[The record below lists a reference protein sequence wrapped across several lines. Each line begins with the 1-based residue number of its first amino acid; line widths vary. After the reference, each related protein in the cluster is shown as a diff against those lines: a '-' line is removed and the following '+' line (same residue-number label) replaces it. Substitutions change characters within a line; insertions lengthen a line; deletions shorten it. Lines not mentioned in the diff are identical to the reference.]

1 MQEESIMKNLITG
14 RVFTAIDIGTTK
26 ICVIMCTVNEAL
38 QLEVLGIGSHPSYG
52 IKKGIIVNIAMT
64 VHALKKA
71 LDDACEQAGLP
82 INSATVGISGGHIQS
97 FNSVG
102 VIQIKNNEVSQNDID
117 NVLESAKAISIPEER
132 EIIHIIP
139 QYFRV
144 DGQDI
149 VDESFGM
156 HGARLEAQVHI
167 VTGSVSSAQNIV
179 KACELAGVTVSDIIL
194 EQIASAEAVLSPSEK
209 ELGVGI
215 LDIGGGTADF
225 AVYKDGK
232 IMHSKVIPI
241 AGNHFTNDLAIGLE
255 IPIYLAEKIKRDYG
269 FVFSADELKK
279 RDPIHIIDEDEHID
293 TLVAPEKIYN
303 ILNARAAELY
313 DFVTDEILKHN
324 LRPLLSSGIV
334 ITGGGSL
341 LKGMRELA
349 VDQTKLPV
357 RIGRPHIYYGSPLR
371 GKLPET
377 LQSPLYSTVYGI
389 IMYAIQE
396 GSSKFEQNKDETLST
411 RIFNR
416 MKSWLYD
423 FL

>member
-1 MQEESIMKNLITG
+1 MNTFITG

-26 ICVIMCTVNEAL
+26 ICVIVCTVNEAL
-38 QLEVLGIGSHPSYG
+38 QLEVLGIGTHPSYG
-52 IKKGIIVNIAMT
+52 IKKGVVVNIPMT

-71 LDDACEQAGLP
+71 VDEASSQAGIP
-82 INSATVGISGGHIQS
+82 ITSATVGISGTHIQS
-97 FNSVG
+97 FNSIG
-102 VIQIKNNEVSQNDID
+102 VVPIKNHEVSQDDID
-117 NVLESAKAISIPEER
+117 RVLGSAQAVPISEER
-132 EIIHIIP
+132 EVLHVIP

-149 VDESFGM
+149 VEESQGM
-156 HGARLEAQVHI
+156 RGVRLEAQVHI
-167 VTGSVSSAQNIV
+167 ITGSVSSAQNIV
-179 KACELAGVTVSDIIL
+179 KACELAGITVTDIVL

-241 AGNHFTNDLAIGLE
+241 AGSHFTNDLAIGLE
-255 IPIYLAEKIKRDYG
+255 LPIYLAEKIKHEHG
-269 FVFSADELKK
+269 FVFSTNNSHMLNEPIKVAD
-279 RDPIHIIDEDEHID
+279 IDANIN
-293 TLVAPEKIYN
+293 TQIAPEQIYT
-303 ILNARAAELY
+303 ILNARATELY
-313 DFVTDEILKHN
+313 DFVIDEILQHN
-324 LRPLLSSGIV
+324 LRPLLSSGLV

-349 VDQTKLPV
+349 VDETGLPV

-371 GKLPET
+371 GKLPES
-377 LQSPLYSTVYGI
+377 LQTPLHATGYGI
-389 IMYAIQE
+389 IMYALQ
-396 GSSKFEQNKDETLST
+396 GGDNKFEQNNEDTLST
-411 RIFNR
+411 RIFKR

>member
-1 MQEESIMKNLITG
+1 MKNLITG
-14 RVFTAIDIGTTK
+14 RIFTAIDIGTTK
-26 ICVIMCTVNEAL
+26 ICVVVCMINEAL
-38 QLEVLGIGSHPSYG
+38 QLEVLGIGSHLSYG
-52 IKKGIIVNIAMT
+52 IKKGVIVNINQT

-71 LDDACEQAGLP
+71 IDEASAQAGMP
-82 INSATVGISGGHIQS
+82 ITHATVGISGTHIQS

-102 VIQIKNNEVSQNDID
+102 VVPIKNHEVSQEDID
-117 NVLESAKAISIPEER
+117 RVIEAAKTIPMSEER
-132 EIIHIIP
+132 EILHIVP

-149 VDESFGM
+149 VEESQGM
-156 HGARLEAQVHI
+156 HGVRLEAQVHI
-167 VTGSVSSAQNIV
+167 VTGSVSSAQNII
-179 KACELAGVTVSDIIL
+179 KACELAGITTTDIVL
-194 EQIASAEAVLSPSEK
+194 EQMASAEAVLSPSEK

-255 IPIYLAEKIKRDYG
+255 LPIHVAEKLKRDHGFVFHTDSVRQDVSVTDLEENIDIVVPAEKI
-269 FVFSADELKK
+269 
-279 RDPIHIIDEDEHID
+279 H
-293 TLVAPEKIYN
+293 T
-303 ILNARAAELY
+303 ILNARAVELY
-313 DFVTDEILKHN
+313 DFITDEILANN
-324 LRPLLSSGIV
+324 LRPLLSSGLV
-334 ITGGGSL
+334 ITGGGSM

-349 VDQTKLPV
+349 VEETGLPV

-371 GKLPET
+371 GRLPES
-377 LQSPLYSTVYGI
+377 LQTPLHSTAYGI
-389 IMYAIQE
+389 IMYTLQGGDHSLTE
-396 GSSKFEQNKDETLST
+396 NHEDTLST
-411 RIFNR
+411 RIFKR

>member
-1 MQEESIMKNLITG
+1 MKNLITG
-14 RVFTAIDIGTTK
+14 RIITAIDIGTTK
-26 ICVIMCTVNEAL
+26 ICVVICMINEAL
-38 QLEVLGIGSHPSYG
+38 QLEVLGIGTHASYG
-52 IKKGIIVNIAMT
+52 IKKGVIVNINMT

-71 LDDACEQAGLP
+71 LDEASAQAGMP
-82 INSATVGISGGHIQS
+82 ITHAIVGISGTHIQS
-97 FNSVG
+97 CNSVG
-102 VIQIKNNEVSQNDID
+102 VVAIKNLEVSQEDI
-117 NVLESAKAISIPEER
+117 NRVIEVAKNIPMSEER
-132 EIIHIIP
+132 EILHIIP

-149 VDESFGM
+149 VEESQGM

-167 VTGSVSSAQNIV
+167 VTGSVSSAQNII
-179 KACELAGVTVSDIIL
+179 KACELAGVTTTDIVL

-232 IMHSKVIPI
+232 IIHSKVIPI

-255 IPIYLAEKIKRDYG
+255 LPIHVAEKLKREHG
-269 FVFSADELKK
+269 FVFNTGSAQEDIELVDLEENINTTISATK
-279 RDPIHIIDEDEHID
+279 IH
-293 TLVAPEKIYN
+293 T
-303 ILNARAAELY
+303 ILNARAIELY
-313 DFVTDEILKHN
+313 DFITDEILANN
-324 LRPLLSSGIV
+324 LRPLLSSGLV

-349 VDQTKLPV
+349 VEETGLPV

-371 GKLPET
+371 GRLPES
-377 LQSPLYSTVYGI
+377 LQTPLHSTAYGI
-389 IMYAIQE
+389 IMHTLQQGGNSLNENQE
-396 GSSKFEQNKDETLST
+396 DTLST
-411 RIFNR
+411 RIFKR